1 MLSRLVITLLPRSKR
16 LSPANFVIFQS
27 LQNYPF
33 KYVKCTG
40 WTIFRANIVLIID
53 NIEFNLSAQV
63 QVIAVARDFQ
73 SFEDTEGS
81 SFRSKQIPKVS
92 IYSFT
97 HKILTGLRVIPG
109 IVTLYSGPLLLFLFS
124 R

>member
-1 MLSRLVITLLPRSKR
+1 M
-16 LSPANFVIFQS
+16 
-27 LQNYPF
+27 
-33 KYVKCTG
+33 KCTG

-92 IYSFT
+92 IHSFT